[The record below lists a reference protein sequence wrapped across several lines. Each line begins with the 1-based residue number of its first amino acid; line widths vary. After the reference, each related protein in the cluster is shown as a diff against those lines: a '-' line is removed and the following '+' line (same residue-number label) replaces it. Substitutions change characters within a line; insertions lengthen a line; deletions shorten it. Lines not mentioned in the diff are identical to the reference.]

1 MATSLLEKQ
10 LEQVTAGRE
19 KMTRVRVGKGAVV
32 VLSERFFDRVQPLLD
47 YMANQPEGTA
57 PTGANGWTEE
67 KNAQRAALI
76 KKKYDQGLT
85 TAEKKE
91 LQQLQTE
98 VDEYAEWA
106 APVRNEVLELLLL
119 GLKQAAK
126 TRKRS
131 RP

>member
-10 LEQVTAGRE
+10 LEPVTAGRE

-67 KNAQRAALI
+67 KNAQRATLI